1 MMNVLER
8 WKAIWQSSKIGHLQ
22 KMMEIQEVA
31 IADLQLQLKQER
43 AERDEEIKQL
53 LQQKM
58 RSNEMLMAE
67 IDKKNRDFRELAAG
81 LEQVGKLMERL
92 VAK

>member
-43 AERDEEIKQL
+43 VERDEEIKQL

-67 IDKKNRDFRELAAG
+67 VDKKDKLLRDVAAG
-81 LEQVGKLMERL
+81 LDQVHKQMAGLL
-92 VAK
+92 

>member
-43 AERDEEIKQL
+43 VERDEEIKQL

-67 IDKKNRDFRELAAG
+67 IDKKDKLLRDVAAG
-81 LEQVGKLMERL
+81 LDQVHKQMAGLL
-92 VAK
+92 